1 MSIGGR
7 VVRAVRESGNKSGSG
22 RMRDRDVYYRA
33 LYYAG
38 PDEAA
43 DALMEHQSHIPA
55 ELLPP
60 GVHESM
66 RSAINENP
74 SAYFRD

>member
-1 MSIGGR
+1 
-7 VVRAVRESGNKSGSG
+7 
-22 RMRDRDVYYRA
+22 VYYRA